1 MFKKSG
7 KCQGIYQEN
16 GQVREISGN
25 SKLVFVKHVIAYL
38 FMFNWFFGF
47 KLITNYLN
55 LSCVD
60 AVIVLNTI

>member
-7 KCQGIYQEN
+7 KCQGIP
-16 GQVREISGN
+16 
-25 SKLVFVKHVIAYL
+25 KLVLVKHVIAYL